1 MPRKGENIRKRKDG
15 RWEGRYVKKRVNGKS
30 VQGSVFGKTYSE
42 VKEKLIRAK
51 AAAAEAAKSQE
62 QIQAEARN
70 ETFGEIAEEWYEA
83 SLPTLKISSAAK
95 YRNILNKQLLPEFSS
110 KKITEIS
117 REDISSFTTQLLL
130 SGKKDKGYAPKTV
143 TGILSVL
150 KLIFAYANHVKC
162 ITVIDLR
169 KITVKQT
176 QKRLRVFSRFEQER
190 INSYLLDDLNCVN
203 LGILLCLYTGLRI
216 GEICA
221 LTWEDISFS
230 EKKIHINKTMQRVQL
245 HDGSPQK
252 TKVIISS
259 PKSDSSN
266 REIPIPNEIFRLLL
280 VKRQPNNRFF
290 LTAKERKYM
299 EPRTLENHFNAI
311 MKKCNISGATV
322 HTCRHTFA
330 TRCVE
335 LGFDIKTLSEILGHA
350 SVTITMN
357 RYVHPSMETKM
368 RNMDKLS
375 SLLDTTAAY
384 PEETQRYIS

>member
-1 MPRKGENIRKRKDG
+1 MARRGENIRKRKDG

-51 AAAAEAAKSQE
+51 AAAAATSQATDLTRTE
-62 QIQAEARN
+62 SKN
-70 ETFGEIAEEWYEA
+70 DTFGKIAEDWYEA
-83 SLPTLKISSAAK
+83 ILPTLKVSSASR
-95 YRNILNKQLLPEFSS
+95 YRNILDKQLLPEFSS
-110 KKITEIS
+110 KKIAEIS
-117 REDISSFTTQLLL
+117 REDISSFTTRLLL
-130 SGKKDKGYAPKTV
+130 SGNEGCGFAPKTV
-143 TGILSVL
+143 TSILSVL
-150 KLIFAYANHVKC
+150 KLIFSYANQVKC
-162 ITVIDLR
+162 IPVIDLKR
-169 KITVKQT
+169 LPVKQAP
-176 QKRLRVFSRFEQER
+176 KKLRVFSLLEQEQ
-190 INSYLLDDLNCVN
+190 INRYLLENLNYVN

-230 EKKIHINKTMQRVQL
+230 EKKIHIQKTMQRVQL
-245 HDGSPQK
+245 HDGSSQK

-259 PKSDSSN
+259 PKSSSSN
-266 REIPIPNEIFRLLL
+266 REIPVPNEIFLLL
-280 VKRQPNNRFF
+280 LAKRQPNNRFF

-299 EPRTLENHFNAI
+299 EPRTLENHFHAI
-311 MKKCNISGATV
+311 MKNCSITGATV

-357 RYVHPSMETKM
+357 RYVHPSMETKKI
-368 RNMDKLS
+368 NMDKLC
-375 SLLDTTAAY
+375 SLLNASATSTDQAD
-384 PEETQRYIS
+384 RHIS